1 MILRFPRKTFAV
13 LILIALFSFLSP
25 HSTQACG
32 PFFTDA
38 IFVYSKHPDFPLEQ
52 FAAGKL
58 GVVEPSWARSY
69 LVAAYRNLSGAALSP
84 NELTAI
90 KGLWDERLNYG
101 GELDDSA
108 WIKKWLD
115 ARSKVPGVATPPEI
129 RAFRNREKP
138 HEYESFLNCQ
148 EDSFDNAVT
157 TLNERIRHFGA
168 ASAQVRDWL
177 AAQDTVFS
185 NCGGGSQ
192 IPEGSRPDQDP
203 LIRADLAYQIAA
215 ANFYAGNFDEA
226 RQQFDVI
233 ATDNA
238 SPWHDKA
245 PYLAARSLL
254 RKGSFADKDEER
266 VPPLT
271 EAERR
276 LNAILKNK
284 SLSSSPAATARLLN
298 LVRLRLHPAETL
310 HELAHA
316 IIAKNGRTDF
326 KQAVWDYTVLL
337 DKFVGDDQKVDK
349 QKLPP
354 EVSVDELSDW
364 ILTFQDQSAAAAS
377 YSLGQW
383 QKTRALPWLVMAIT
397 KATGTEPPIDA
408 LLSAA
413 ARVDH
418 QSPAFASVAFHN
430 VRLLMEAQRNDEARA
445 LLDRYLHNDRQN
457 LPASALNLLLAQR
470 MSLARNLE
478 EFLQAAQRK
487 PAGFSDDSDG
497 REIPAEP
504 SQIKGDTKGAELLF
518 DQDAANVFNKVMPV
532 SVISDAARS
541 RTLAP
546 NLRRDVAQAAF
557 VRAALI
563 DDRETALQAAALL
576 QEMHPELK
584 ESLAA
589 YQMAATP
596 DARRFAAAYLSLKFP
611 GLRPHVSY
619 GVGRTSPMNEID
631 SYRDNWWC
639 AEPPSSRSGAPSEG
653 EGEGESKAQPVV
665 PPQFLKPSQS
675 LASKQYASLQ
685 ALGAAPNYFCRI
697 AVEWAEKNPSDK
709 RAPEALHLAVKATRY
724 GCTDKET
731 GRWSKAAFDLLHQ
744 RYPNSAWAKE
754 TKYWFKG

>member
-1 MILRFPRKTFAV
+1 MIARFPRKTFAV
-13 LILIALFSFLSP
+13 LALIGFVSILFP
-25 HSTQACG
+25 HSTRACG

-69 LVAAYRNLSGAALSP
+69 LVAAYRNLSGAGLSP
-84 NELTAI
+84 NERIAI

-115 ARSKVPGVATPPEI
+115 ARNQVPGLAASAEI

-138 HEYESFLNCQ
+138 NEYESFLNCQ
-148 EDSFDNAVT
+148 EDAFDNAIA
-157 TLNERIRHFGA
+157 TLNERIKRFGA
-168 ASAQVRDWL
+168 DSTQVRDWI

-185 NCGGGSQ
+185 NCKGGRQ
-192 IPEGSRPDQDP
+192 IPDSTQTDQDA
-203 LIRADLAYQIAA
+203 LIRADRAYQIAA
-215 ANFYAGNFDEA
+215 ANFYAGSFDEA
-226 RQQFDVI
+226 RQQFDAI
-233 ATDNA
+233 ARNQS

-245 PYLAARSLL
+245 QYLAARSLL
-254 RKGSFADKDEER
+254 RKGSFADKAEER

-271 EAERR
+271 EAETR
-276 LNAILKNK
+276 LNAIVKDK
-284 SLSSSPAATARLLN
+284 SLASSHLAAARLLN
-298 LVRLRLHPAETL
+298 LVHLRLHPEETL

-316 IIAKNGRTDF
+316 IIAKDGKADF

-337 DKFVGDDQKVDK
+337 DKFVGDDEKVDK
-349 QKLPP
+349 QKLPA
-354 EVSVDELSDW
+354 EVSADELSDW
-364 ILTFQDQSAAAAS
+364 ILTFQDQSATAANH
-377 YSLGQW
+377 SLGQW
-383 QKTRALPWLVMAIT
+383 QKSRALPWLVSAIT
-397 KATGTEPPIDA
+397 KATGTEPQTAA

-413 ARVDH
+413 AQVDH
-418 QSPAFASVAFHN
+418 RAPAFVSIAFHS
-430 VRLLMEAQRNDEARA
+430 VRLLIEAKRVDEARTA
-445 LLDRYLHNDRQN
+445 LDRHLANDRQN

-497 REIPAEP
+497 REIPVEDSETKESA
-504 SQIKGDTKGAELLF
+504 KGSELFF
-518 DQDAANVFNKVMPV
+518 DQDAANIFNKAMPM
-532 SVISDAARS
+532 SVIRDAARS

-546 NLRRDVAQAAF
+546 NLRQDVAQAAF
-557 VRAALI
+557 IRAALI
-563 DDRETALQAAALL
+563 DDRETTVQAAALL
-576 QEMHPELK
+576 QEIHPELK
-584 ESLAA
+584 EFLNA
-589 YQMAATP
+589 YQMAATA

-619 GVGRTSPMNEID
+619 GVGRTSPLNEID

-639 AEPPSSRSGAPSEG
+639 VEPPASRSGVTSEG
-653 EGEGESKAQPVV
+653 EGEAEPKPKPVA

-675 LASKQYASLQ
+675 LAAKQYASLQ
-685 ALGAAPNYFCRI
+685 ALGTAPNYFCRI
-697 AVEWAEKNPSDK
+697 AVEWAEKNPADK

-744 RYPNSAWAKE
+744 RYPNSGWAKE